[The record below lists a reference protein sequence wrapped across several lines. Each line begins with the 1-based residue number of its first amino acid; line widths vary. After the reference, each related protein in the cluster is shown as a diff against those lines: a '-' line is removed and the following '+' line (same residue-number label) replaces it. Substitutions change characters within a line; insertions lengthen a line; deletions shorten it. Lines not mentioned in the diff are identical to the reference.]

1 MNSQKGDFMKLQVI
15 VGTTRQGRVSDR
27 VGKWV
32 AANAQATGD
41 YEVEVVDLADYPMPF
56 FDEPIPP
63 KYNPERQPVPEAKKW
78 LDKIAEADAYVIV
91 TAEYNR
97 SMPAVLKN
105 ALDYVGFEMSNK
117 PAALVAHGSTG
128 GAQAVASLR
137 ITIPGAGAFTIPTAT
152 FFSDY
157 AANHISEDG
166 ELSEE
171 LKAKPNGPQASL
183 QGTLQELGWFAK
195 ATTAARQA

>member
-1 MNSQKGDFMKLQVI
+1 MKVQVI

-32 AANAQATGD
+32 AETAKNIEGL
-41 YEVEVVDLADYPMPF
+41 EPEIVDLAEFPLPF
-56 FDEPIPP
+56 FDEAIPP
-63 KYNPERQPVPEAKKW
+63 RYNPDRQPVAEVAAWTAKV
-78 LDKIAEADAYVIV
+78 AEADAYVIV

-105 ALDYVGFEMSNK
+105 ALDTLGHEMDNK
-117 PAALVAHGSTG
+117 PVALVAHGSTG

-137 ITIPGAGAFTIPTAT
+137 LTVPGAGAFTVPEAT

-157 AANHISEDG
+157 AAQHISEDG
-166 ELSEE
+166 VLSEE
-171 LKAKPNGPQASL
+171 LAAKPQGPQTAL
-183 QGTLQELGWFAK
+183 QATLEQLAWYGK
-195 ATTAARQA
+195 ATVAARQA